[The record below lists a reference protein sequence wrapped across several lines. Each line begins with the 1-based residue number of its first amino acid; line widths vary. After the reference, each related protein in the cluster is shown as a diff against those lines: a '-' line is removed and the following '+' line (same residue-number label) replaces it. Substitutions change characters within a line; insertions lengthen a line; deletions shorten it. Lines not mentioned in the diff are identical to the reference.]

1 MFAVVLEQHIG
12 GCRAASTKKKSVRPT
27 MAKNCQYFAER
38 MHESFVG
45 SLTTARVGDGPTETC
60 LELYW
65 SSLLGVARPPAQKKT
80 SFRPKM
86 AKIWQFFAENSVFL
100 AGVVSCRA
108 PYRILRVPDP
118 LKSVWNCIGAT
129 YWDLQ
134 GRQHKKKTVFVQKW
148 PKIDNFWP
156 KTVYFWRSIGQEEPP
171 SPILTVHN

>member
-80 SFRPKM
+80 VFAQRWPKFGN
-86 AKIWQFFAENSVFL
+86 FFAENSVFL

-134 GRQHKKKTVFVQKW
+134 GRQHNKKQFSSKNGQKLT
-148 PKIDNFWP
+148 IF
-156 KTVYFWRSIGQEEPP
+156 GQKQCIFGDQSGRRNPP
-171 SPILTVHN
+171 LLF